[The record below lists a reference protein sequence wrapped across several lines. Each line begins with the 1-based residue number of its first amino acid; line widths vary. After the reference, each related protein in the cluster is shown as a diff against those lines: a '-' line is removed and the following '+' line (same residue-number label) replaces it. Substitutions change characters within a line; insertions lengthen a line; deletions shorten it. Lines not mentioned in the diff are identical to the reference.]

1 MDKDLRLKI
10 EKLIDTCE
18 DELLES
24 FRAIDR
30 RTYEIQKRVLNAFQ
44 DNRVSD
50 SHFAWNTGYGYD
62 DAGREV
68 TEKVYAQVFGAEK
81 ALVRTNIVNGTH
93 AISLAILGVLKAGD
107 KLVYCTGEP
116 YDTLKSIIGD
126 GDIPAPGTLK
136 ELGIEYEVVELI
148 DGDFD
153 YEAIKEMVAK
163 EQPKMLAIQRSTGY
177 GWRKTITVNQI
188 EKFVNFIRSLG
199 SDAVIMVDNCY
210 CEFISNTEPSHVGA
224 DLVCGSLI
232 KNPGGGLALS
242 GGYIVGRENLIDRIA
257 FRLTCPGIG
266 GECGLTF
273 GQTRSILQGLFMA
286 PHVSAGALK
295 AAMLFGSFYNKLGF
309 EICPKMDEERADII
323 QAIKLGSS
331 EAVSAFCSGIQGAA
345 PIDSFVAP
353 VASDMPGYADK
364 VIMAAGTFVQG
375 ASIEL
380 SADGPIREPYNVYF
394 QGCLTYEHGK
404 IGLVSSAGSLANA
417 GFLRI

>member
-1 MDKDLRLKI
+1 MNSELRIKI
-10 EKLIDTCE
+10 EELIELSENNLID
-18 DELLES
+18 S
-24 FRAIDR
+24 FRTIDK
-30 RTYEIQKRVLNAFQ
+30 RTFKIQKRVLDAFRN
-44 DNRVSD
+44 NRVSD
-50 SHFAWNTGYGYD
+50 SHFSWNTGYGYD
-62 DAGREV
+62 DAGRDV
-68 TEKVYAQVFGAEK
+68 TERVFAQVFGAEK

-93 AISLAILGVLKAGD
+93 AISLAILGTLKAGD

-126 GDIPAPGTLK
+126 GEVPAPGTLK
-136 ELGIEYEVVELI
+136 ELGIDYTSIDLI
-148 DGDFD
+148 DGNFD
-153 YEAIKEMVAK
+153 YNSIKEIVDS
-163 EQPKMLAIQRSTGY
+163 EHPKMLAIQRSTGY

-188 EKFVNFIRSLG
+188 EEFVTFIRSIG
-199 SDAVIMVDNCY
+199 SDAVVMVDNCY
-210 CEFISNTEPSHVGA
+210 CEFISDNEPSHVGA

-242 GGYIVGRENLIDRIA
+242 GGYIVGSCDLIDRISY
-257 FRLTCPGIG
+257 RLTCPGIG

-273 GQTRSILQGLFMA
+273 GQTRSILQGLFIA

-295 AAMLFGSFYNKLGF
+295 AAMLFGSFYDRLGF
-309 EICPKMDEERADII
+309 EICPNMSDERADII
-323 QAIKLGSS
+323 QAIKLCSP
-331 EAVSAFCSGIQGAA
+331 EAVSAFCSGIQTAA

-380 SADGPIREPYNVYF
+380 SADGPMREPFNVYF

-404 IGLVSSAGSLANA
+404 IGLAESAEGLVKS